1 MYGFR
6 YEKNSDDIL
15 KGLSF
20 KVHENEFYTIV
31 GSNGVG
37 RVLRCLLFQRG

>member
-20 KVHENEFYTIV
+20 KVHENEFYAIV
-31 GSNGVG
+31 GGNGVG
-37 RVLRCLLFQRG
+37 KEYCVVCYFKD